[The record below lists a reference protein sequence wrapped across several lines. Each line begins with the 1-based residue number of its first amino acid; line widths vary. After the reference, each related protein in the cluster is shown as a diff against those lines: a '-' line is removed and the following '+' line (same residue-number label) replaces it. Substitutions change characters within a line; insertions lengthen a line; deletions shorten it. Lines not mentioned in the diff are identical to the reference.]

1 MLFIDIAKK
10 YLVEDSENLAELTIR
25 TYRWNLNKIH
35 DFAPNLTLEEITT
48 DFVRRYRLHLKEI
61 GNRES
66 TISKALSVFRNF
78 TNKLILDDLISRNPF
93 DRIKIRRVASKRG
106 FLSLRELKSLYLNFL
121 ERSHSL
127 LKNEQ
132 DSLRVFLFS
141 CFTGLR
147 FSDLKTLDAREI
159 VDWKIHKRTHKT
171 GEAVYI
177 PIPVQARL
185 LLPSIAKGPVFHVAD
200 NAYFNK
206 RLRSGAKKLGC
217 YRYLHC
223 HMARHTFATTCITI
237 GIPLPVTSKL
247 LGHRSIETTLIYA
260 KYVDTLLD
268 KEMEKFDRL
277 E

>member
-25 TYRWNLNKIH
+25 TYRWELNKIH
-35 DFAPNLTLEEITT
+35 DFAPNLAIEEITT

-93 DRIKIRRVASKRG
+93 DRIKIHRIASKRG

-121 ERSHSL
+121 EHSTRL
-127 LKNEQ
+127 LESERV
-132 DSLRVFLFS
+132 SLCVFLFS

-147 FSDLKTLDAREI
+147 FGDLKTLDAREI
-159 VDWKIHKRTHKT
+159 ADWKIHKQTHKT
-171 GEAVYI
+171 GETVYI

-185 LLPSIAKGPVFHVAD
+185 LLPNIAKGPVFHVAD
-200 NAYFNK
+200 NAHFNK

-217 YRYLHC
+217 HRYLHC
-223 HMARHTFATTCITI
+223 HMARHTFATTCITL

-268 KEMEKFDRL
+268 REMKKFDRL
-277 E
+277 K